1 MSIDK
6 QLVPHPSSDFQ
17 SPIAFRL
24 DPQSGVPTYLQLV
37 HEVESSLRLGYLKL
51 GDQLPRVKDVV
62 GSLSINP
69 NTVLKAYRELEN
81 KGLVAGRPGQG
92 TFVVANQETVGLAE
106 LSKLRMDLVT
116 GWLPEAAAVGLDED
130 GMTSLFM
137 TALRDYRERSRL
149 ASGRQSPRGNR
160 RRGAG
165 A

>member
-6 QLVPHPSSDFQ
+6 QPGAHSSSEFQ

-69 NTVLKAYRELEN
+69 NTVLKAN

-149 ASGRQSPRGNR
+149 ASSRQSPRGIKR
-160 RRGAG
+160 QGAS

>member
-1 MSIDK
+1 
-6 QLVPHPSSDFQ
+6 
-17 SPIAFRL
+17 
-24 DPQSGVPTYLQLV
+24 
-37 HEVESSLRLGYLKL
+37 
-51 GDQLPRVKDVV
+51 VKDVV

-106 LSKLRMDLVT
+106 LSKLRLDLVT

-137 TALRDYRERSRL
+137 TALRDYRDRSRL
-149 ASGRQSPRGNR
+149 ADKRQSPRGSR
-160 RRGAG
+160 RRGAS